1 MKMAFCFVTALIALA
16 CFAQTETGSVQD
28 QSYKFKE
35 IQAAKE
41 FYDAGY
47 SGKAGSLLD
56 ILTRDKDLK
65 LAEEAWKLKA
75 ELFGNVFVPP
85 HHIPAVMDD
94 FKFFAKKNKKG
105 VSLKEIENTLNS
117 KSSDFINK
125 VKENEDNIVL
135 LFVDSC
141 IVNFSPDSTFYF
153 TFEKSF
159 TGKDRNEHMIS
170 LGFSGKMKNYQPYG
184 DMQDEWGSTG
194 LLINTDGNILIE
206 LDNKPAFSYNS
217 PLSVKQ
223 YPEYVLRPVT
233 KYGFTQ
239 EQTFIR
245 EDDAA
250 ANSRL
255 AFEISENMI
264 ISDLNIKLLFGKMHE
279 LVPYYSDSKERVFP
293 DKFNSKAFVELKLIH
308 AEN

>member
-1 MKMAFCFVTALIALA
+1 MKMIFCFLIASITLA
-16 CFAQTETGSVQD
+16 SFAQTGSVQD
-28 QSYKFKE
+28 QSFKFKE

-47 SGKAGSLLD
+47 TGKAGSLLD
-56 ILTRDKDLK
+56 ILTRDKDIK

-75 ELFGNVFVPP
+75 ELFGNVFIPP
-85 HHIPAVMDD
+85 ENIPAVMDD
-94 FKFFAKKNKKG
+94 FKFFAKKNNKS
-105 VSLKEIENTLNS
+105 VSLKEIENALNA
-117 KSSDFINK
+117 KSSDFISK

-135 LFVDSC
+135 LFGDSC
-141 IVNFSPDSTFYF
+141 IVNYAPDSTFYF

-159 TGKDRNEHMIS
+159 TGKDKNEHRIS
-170 LGFSGKMKNYQPYG
+170 LGFSGKMKNYHPYG
-184 DMQDEWGSTG
+184 DMRDEWGSTG
-194 LLINTDGNILIE
+194 LLIDTDGNIIIE

-217 PLSVKQ
+217 PLSVRQ
-223 YPEYVLRPVT
+223 YPEYVLKPVT

-245 EDDAA
+245 EDDSA

-255 AFEISENMI
+255 AFEIGENMI

-308 AEN
+308 TEN

>member
-1 MKMAFCFVTALIALA
+1 MKMIFCFLIASITLA
-16 CFAQTETGSVQD
+16 SFAQTGSVQD
-28 QSYKFKE
+28 QSFKFKE

-47 SGKAGSLLD
+47 TGKAGSLLD
-56 ILTRDKDLK
+56 ILTRDKDIK

-75 ELFGNVFVPP
+75 ELFGNVFIPP
-85 HHIPAVMDD
+85 ENIPAVMDD
-94 FKFFAKKNKKG
+94 FKFFAKKNNKS
-105 VSLKEIENTLNS
+105 VSLKEIENALNA
-117 KSSDFINK
+117 KSSDFISK

-135 LFVDSC
+135 LFGDSC
-141 IVNFSPDSTFYF
+141 IVNYAPDSTFYF

-159 TGKDRNEHMIS
+159 TGKDKNEHRIS
-170 LGFSGKMKNYQPYG
+170 LGFSGKMKNYHPYG
-184 DMQDEWGSTG
+184 DMRDEWGSTG
-194 LLINTDGNILIE
+194 LLIDTDGNIIIE

-217 PLSVKQ
+217 PLSVRQ
-223 YPEYVLRPVT
+223 YPEYVLKPVT

-250 ANSRL
+250 TNSRL
-255 AFEISENMI
+255 AFEIGENMI

-308 AEN
+308 TEN

>member
-1 MKMAFCFVTALIALA
+1 
-16 CFAQTETGSVQD
+16 S
-28 QSYKFKE
+28 
-35 IQAAKE
+35 
-41 FYDAGY
+41 
-47 SGKAGSLLD
+47 
-56 ILTRDKDLK
+56 
-65 LAEEAWKLKA
+65 
-75 ELFGNVFVPP
+75 
-85 HHIPAVMDD
+85 
-94 FKFFAKKNKKG
+94 
-105 VSLKEIENTLNS
+105 
-117 KSSDFINK
+117 K
-125 VKENEDNIVL
+125 VKDNEDNIVL
-135 LFVDSC
+135 LFGDSC
-141 IVNFSPDSTFYF
+141 IVNFAPDSTFYF

-159 TGKDRNEHMIS
+159 TGKDQNEHRIS
-170 LGFSGKMKNYQPYG
+170 LGFSGKMKIYQPYG

-245 EDDAA
+245 EDDSA

-255 AFEISENMI
+255 AFEIGENMI
-264 ISDLNIKLLFGKMHE
+264 ISDLNIKVLFGKMHE

-308 AEN
+308 TEN

>member
-1 MKMAFCFVTALIALA
+1 MKMTFCFLIASITLA
-16 CFAQTETGSVQD
+16 SFAQTGSAQD
-28 QSYKFKE
+28 QSFKFRE

-47 SGKAGSLLD
+47 YGKAGSLLD

-85 HHIPAVMDD
+85 EHIPAVMDD

-105 VSLKEIENTLNS
+105 VSLKEIENTLNA
-117 KSSDFINK
+117 KSSDFKSK
-125 VKENEDNIVL
+125 VKDNEDNIVL
-135 LFVDSC
+135 LFGDSC
-141 IVNFSPDSTFYF
+141 IVNFAPDSTFYF

-159 TGKDRNEHMIS
+159 TGKDQKEHRIS
-170 LGFSGKMKNYQPYG
+170 LGFSGKMKIYQPYG

-194 LLINTDGNILIE
+194 LLINTDGNIIIE
-206 LDNKPAFSYNS
+206 VDNKPAFSYNS
-217 PLSVKQ
+217 PLSLKQ

-255 AFEISENMI
+255 AFEIGDNMI

-293 DKFNSKAFVELKLIH
+293 DKFDSKAFVELKLIH
-308 AEN
+308 TEN

>member
-1 MKMAFCFVTALIALA
+1 MIVFIALA
-16 CFAQTETGSVQD
+16 AFAQNGLTQD
-28 QSYKFKE
+28 QSVKFKE
-35 IQAAKE
+35 IRAAQE
-41 FYDAGY
+41 FYDSGY
-47 SGKAGSLLD
+47 AGKAGSLLD
-56 ILTRDKDLK
+56 ILTRDKNIK

-75 ELFGNVFVPP
+75 EIFGNVFIPP
-85 HHIPAVMDD
+85 DDIPTLMNE
-94 FKFFAKKNKKG
+94 FKLFSKKYKNNANLKK
-105 VSLKEIENTLNS
+105 IENTLNS
-117 KSSDFINK
+117 KSSDFKRK
-125 VKENEDNIVL
+125 VEANENNIVL
-135 LFVDSC
+135 LFGDSC
-141 IVNFSPDSTFYF
+141 IVNYAPDSTFYF

-159 TGKDRNEHMIS
+159 TGKDRTEHSIS
-170 LGFSGKMKNYQPYG
+170 LGFSGKMNTYQPYG

-194 LLINTDGNILIE
+194 LLIDTEGNILVE

-255 AFEISENMI
+255 AFEISEDLI
-264 ISDLNIKLLFGKMHE
+264 ISDLNVKLVFGKMHE
-279 LVPYYSDSKERVFP
+279 LVPYYSDSKEKVFP
-293 DKFNSKAFVELKLIH
+293 DKFNSKALVELKLIH
-308 AEN
+308 TED

>member
-1 MKMAFCFVTALIALA
+1 MKMTFCFLIASITLA
-16 CFAQTETGSVQD
+16 SFAQTGSAQD
-28 QSYKFKE
+28 QSFKFRE

-47 SGKAGSLLD
+47 YGKAGSLLD

-85 HHIPAVMDD
+85 EHIPAVMDD

-105 VSLKEIENTLNS
+105 VSLKEIENTLNA
-117 KSSDFINK
+117 KSSDFK
-125 VKENEDNIVL
+125 SRVKDNEDNIVL
-135 LFVDSC
+135 LFGDSC
-141 IVNFSPDSTFYF
+141 IVNFAPDSTFYF

-159 TGKDRNEHMIS
+159 TGKDQNEHRIS
-170 LGFSGKMKNYQPYG
+170 LGFSGKMKIYQPYG

-194 LLINTDGNILIE
+194 LLISTDGNIIIE
-206 LDNKPAFSYNS
+206 VDNKPAFSYNS
-217 PLSVKQ
+217 PLSLKQ

-255 AFEISENMI
+255 AFEIGDNMI

-308 AEN
+308 TEN